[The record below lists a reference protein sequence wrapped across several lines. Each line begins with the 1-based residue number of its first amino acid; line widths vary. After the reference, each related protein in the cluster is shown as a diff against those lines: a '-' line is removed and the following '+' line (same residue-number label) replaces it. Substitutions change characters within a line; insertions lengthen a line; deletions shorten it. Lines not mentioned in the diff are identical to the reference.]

1 MKKNY
6 EYKVDVN
13 EKKNVYVLDKSR
25 GTPYEIRKIKMPK
38 DLKDLSEYAYE
49 VKKPTP

>member
-1 MKKNY
+1 MKKDY

-25 GTPYEIRKIKMPK
+25 EMPYEIRKIKMPK
-38 DLKDLSEYAYE
+38 GLKDLSENAYE
-49 VKKPTP
+49 FKEPTP